1 MKPIISGGASV
12 SPWLLLV
19 VLICIAQYGYSQAAA
34 SKNGEDASTG
44 PNGIHIELKPGN
56 HDTGAV
62 DYRKITPKEG
72 AVQNANN
79 LQYVTVKVTE
89 LVTHHFHN
97 KTPDIFY
104 TDAASLEDFLRRTG
118 LNRTT
123 MAQRFPS
130 QSNRQKRQNVQT
142 GVISSPRLRVLADR
156 IERIG
161 DDVALFCKAE
171 GNPPPTLSW
180 FREGDTTPYV
190 AGLQPTNDR
199 IEVRQPTTD
208 VLTLHITNLIA
219 TDSGNYTCVGTN
231 IAGQMKMTRALH
243 ISYRPKFTYM
253 AQQTFYIKM
262 AAGAIGMINCT
273 ATGFPTPT
281 YKFYRAGEALN
292 YNSTYSFRAVDQSA
306 VLTVHLR
313 SAEDKWILGAYRCQA
328 ANAHGSDYID
338 LRLIVGSIPSAAGSA
353 MITAASARWVK
364 IAVVGPTTQK
374 QGEVAGYTVF
384 WMKKIKAIK
393 AGIDMN
399 MVAQNSKLIANLP
412 IDGSKTFP
420 VIGVRKEKQDSPSDV
435 PVPYWEYGGTF
446 KVDDLEPETDYYI
459 LVSATNPVGISNPV
473 FTTTKT
479 AAHGAGVIVTG
490 AGVGGGVGAG
500 GDGAGAGGAG
510 AGGVGLVT
518 AGSGGV
524 GAWFWFWV
532 FFIILLIF
540 LIFVGIIL
548 CLWCCGFLGAA
559 PLICSPCCLAMC
571 PCCVDLC
578 DAMCP
583 CCPLSACCVCCGRTA
598 SGAQYSEV
606 AGKKRG
612 VCICCP
618 TADMVAA
625 SSEKEK
631 AKLLNLQSNVSKSK
645 KNKSGFILKDHRQ
658 LEQNNSGIREHY
670 GYAQEDGIARAESV
684 AVQGTTN
691 ARYSHKPARG
701 EFISDDEVA
710 LLNTR
715 MDNATYRKTVDR
727 QHSGERRHKNI
738 IENHTTR
745 TDVHHQDTVLRDV
758 VHKDVV
764 HHHHHGPQVIDRHRS
779 QREEIFIE
787 HDDAPVKQ
795 EHDYRTV
802 EKHYYVDH
810 GAPAETASEDV
821 IGIVRKG
828 RSMDLLDAG
837 EGQVHRGTMVFTD
850 SPIVDRKRRSSVE
863 IITEYKAGESHADK
877 RDAKIQIYALDT
889 DTSDSGEFGTP
900 TVVREVRTVR
910 RHRGH
915 RRSASAEDL
924 LSASIPRN
932 AKLRAVYDMG
942 DPTATD
948 GIIEYATVHKKHVRR
963 SPSPDIL
970 FVEEGEPAVRT
981 SRQRSASPSE
991 GQKVE
996 TVVVKRSGKRSKSR
1010 EILDDSVFAPVHQ
1023 IDANA
1028 TATRVVH
1035 RSSSRPRT
1043 PTTSY
1048 PSSHYKAYEIDIDQE
1063 PARYVIDDRKARTLS
1078 LGRGL
1083 DPPAAEKTYRTTL
1096 RTQLSNADKSPT
1108 RKYVSSEQLHISRN
1122 LEPIEITD
1130 DPNTDRVVHEIWHD
1144 KKPRHHRSQ
1153 TRLIETTTTERGRSR
1168 TPSSQREEITYVTSP
1183 RVKEIRREEKPV
1195 YLVADSRQS
1204 EVVVDAP
1211 MYVVSDTSTRQ
1222 EIARPSTP
1230 TTTNRPLYVVESR
1243 QDERSRTATPTVVR
1257 EREVRSHTIEPAPK
1271 MVERRT
1277 TTTSTSTDRRSV
1289 EVDHRD
1295 QQMRSHAR
1303 DHRYRSN
1310 QSGSVPIL
1318 YVSSVDGDDVRDY
1331 DDDDD
1336 DIPSSSAADST
1347 SRHVQD
1353 NQLKLP
1359 KDNRTSLYVSSESLD
1374 KLTRQSPIPKIITPQ
1389 DNRTQRYYSEDS
1401 QHSSMPD
1408 QRQSTAYVE
1417 SREERR
1423 YVQAPPSGAATEQ
1436 RVGEMFNRA
1445 RQEEQRRK
1453 PEDYQTDATQTYR
1466 NTKRAPIADIEDEYA
1481 DEDFLGYNEKMYEPL
1496 TNGNSPHSQGR
1507 VNDPPSSKQ
1516 KSQYNSEYQRLPS
1529 PISTTTVQSTTA
1541 SASTANVTKTASK
1554 QSLKVSRD
1562 NRRSLH
1568 ISSDSLD
1575 KEQEEM
1581 TKKVEQ
1587 RLVATDPE
1595 TFDMYEEEQHE
1606 EWQIQNTEI
1615 QPVTYTKTYSYETT
1629 EGNAQSNQMMS
1640 GGTNQMI
1647 TGGQMQGGGGQM
1659 MSGGGGTVQM
1669 IPGGGG
1675 GGQMMSDG
1683 GGSTSYSYESS
1694 NQQYGDAN
1702 MKGVVGGQALMQ
1714 GGGGSGGMEMQSGG
1728 TMMQS
1733 GGGGGSMQGGGM
1745 AMQQGGGRMQS
1756 GSSRQYSSSSQYSS
1770 GGGGGQGQSSVASGG
1785 AWSRRY

>member
-1243 QDERSRTATPTVVR
+1243 Q
-1257 EREVRSHTIEPAPK
+1257 
-1271 MVERRT
+1271 
-1277 TTTSTSTDRRSV
+1277 
-1289 EVDHRD
+1289 
-1295 QQMRSHAR
+1295 
-1303 DHRYRSN
+1303 
-1310 QSGSVPIL
+1310 
-1318 YVSSVDGDDVRDY
+1318 
-1331 DDDDD
+1331 
-1336 DIPSSSAADST
+1336 
-1347 SRHVQD
+1347 
-1353 NQLKLP
+1353 
-1359 KDNRTSLYVSSESLD
+1359 
-1374 KLTRQSPIPKIITPQ
+1374 TPQ

-1481 DEDFLGYNEKMYEPL
+1481 DEDFLGYNEKPPATYLRKRKKTVKMYEPL